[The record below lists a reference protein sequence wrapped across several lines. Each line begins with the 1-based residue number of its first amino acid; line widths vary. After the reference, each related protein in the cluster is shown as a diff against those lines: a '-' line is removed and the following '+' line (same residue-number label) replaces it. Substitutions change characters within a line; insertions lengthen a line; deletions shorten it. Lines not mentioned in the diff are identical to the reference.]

1 MATESNT
8 ATKEPQERKGRLYGR
23 KWKIQ
28 IFKPA
33 YKQDENGQT
42 VRDEEHDT
50 AIDVSALRCTFQTKQ
65 NIESAA
71 VLCTLVVYNMNAA
84 TEGSILT
91 EGFKISIEGGYQEGQ
106 YGEIFVGDIVQVF
119 RNRENGIDYR
129 LEIIALKGTFMFNV
143 NHVRSTIAA
152 GSSPRAIAEAVANN
166 ADTPMGIGEVSEN
179 LKQEALPR
187 GKVLFGQPSKY
198 YMDLC
203 VGNDA
208 HFWQDENGN
217 VTVKKVEDEIPADK
231 CLFLTPLTGLVGTPS
246 YSDDG
251 IHIKMLLDCRV
262 KLYTLI
268 KIDNEIIQRQAV
280 QYDLSGKG
288 NNNQMP
294 QQYQFDQDGEYQ
306 VFSVAHAG
314 DTWGDTWTTEVVG
327 IGRNGRQG
335 MLTAVQNANQSTR

>member
-1 MATESNT
+1 MAETS
-8 ATKEPQERKGRLYGR
+8 KETTVRNARLYGR
-23 KWKIQ
+23 KWQIL

-42 VRDEEHDT
+42 IRDAEHDT
-50 AIDVSALRCTFQTKQ
+50 AIDVSNLRCVFQTQ
-65 NIESAA
+65 QQIESAA

-91 EGFKISIEGGYQEGQ
+91 EGFQIRIEGGYQEGQ
-106 YGEIFVGDIVQVF
+106 YGEIFTGDIVQIF
-119 RNRENGIDYR
+119 RKRENGVDYR
-129 LEIIALKGTFMFNV
+129 LEIIALKGVLLFDV
-143 NHVRSTIAA
+143 NHVRTALAA
-152 GSSPRAIAEAVANN
+152 GSTPRVIVQAISDN
-166 ADTPMGIGEVSEN
+166 ADTPIGVGEVSQN
-179 LKQEALPR
+179 LKQQALPR
-187 GKVLFGQPSKY
+187 GKVLFGTPGKY
-198 YMDLC
+198 YRDLC

-208 HFWQDENGN
+208 NFWETGDGT
-217 VTVKKVEDEIPADK
+217 VTVKKVVDEIPEDK
-231 CLFLTPLTGLVGTPS
+231 CLFLTPLTGLVGTPI

-268 KIDNEIIQRQAV
+268 KIDNDIIQRQAQ

-288 NNNQMP
+288 NTNQMP

-306 VFSVAHAG
+306 VFSVSHAG

-327 IGRNGRQG
+327 IGRNGRMG
-335 MLTAVQNANQSTR
+335 LLTAVETQDQSTR